1 MGYCS
6 QLVFDA
12 TKRRFLLQTTT
23 GRLKS
28 SPLTILAENICT
40 VRIYKLYTLTLL
52 SLCCKQGGK
61 VAMINRMNNYHLK

>member
-12 TKRRFLLQTTT
+12 TKYMFLLQTTT
-23 GRLKS
+23 GQLKS

-40 VRIYKLYTLTLL
+40 VRIYKLYALTLL
-52 SLCCKQGGK
+52 SLCSKQGGK
-61 VAMINRMNNYHLK
+61 VAMINGMNNYHLK